1 MKILDCNIPD
11 VKLIKYESFSDE
23 RGVFIELF
31 KQNSFKDINLAFIQD
46 NLVFSKKN
54 VLRGLH
60 YQSRFPQG
68 KLISVVKGEIFDV
81 AVDLRKES
89 SSYGSWVGEIL
100 SDNNSSQLYIPP
112 GFAHGY
118 TVLSDDAIVIY
129 KCTEYYHPEDQS
141 GIIWNDSDI
150 NIDWPNLSP
159 IISEKD
165 GKLPRLKEI

>member
-31 KQNSFKDINLAFIQD
+31 KQNSFKDINLAFTQD

-100 SDNNSSQLYIPP
+100 SDKNSSQLYIPP

-150 NIDWPNLSP
+150 NIDWPNLTP

-165 GKLPRLKEI
+165 GKLPRLNEI

>member
-100 SDNNSSQLYIPP
+100 SDKNSSQLYIPP

-150 NIDWPNLSP
+150 NIDWPNLTP

-165 GKLPRLKEI
+165 GKLPRLNEI